1 MQTEAFT
8 AGGLGLTG
16 VTGEDGQYVTFLLG
30 DEEYALEILAVQEII
45 GFSHIT
51 HVPHLPDFIKGVINL
66 RGTVVPVID
75 LRLKFG
81 LGQAAYN
88 SHTCVIVARL
98 AERVMGMVVD
108 VVSEVVNFSGD
119 SIEPPPP
126 FGSNIKADFI
136 KAMGK
141 AGDRLVIILD
151 IDKVLSSDELSSIVN
166 A

>member
-1 MQTEAFT
+1 MLNAVSEVNK
-8 AGGLGLTG
+8 LV
-16 VTGEDGQYVTFLLG
+16 VTGEGGQYVTFLLG
-30 DEEYALEILAVQEII
+30 EEEYGLEILAVQEII
-45 GFSHIT
+45 GFTHIT

-81 LGQAAYN
+81 LGQVDYN
-88 SHTCVIVARL
+88 NHTCVVVVKM
-98 AERVMGMVVD
+98 EDRVMGMVVD
-108 VVSEVVNFSGD
+108 VVSEVVSFPDG
-119 SIEPPPP
+119 SIEPAPP

-151 IDKVLSSDELSSIVN
+151 IDKVLSSDEMAAIV
-166 A
+166 ATA